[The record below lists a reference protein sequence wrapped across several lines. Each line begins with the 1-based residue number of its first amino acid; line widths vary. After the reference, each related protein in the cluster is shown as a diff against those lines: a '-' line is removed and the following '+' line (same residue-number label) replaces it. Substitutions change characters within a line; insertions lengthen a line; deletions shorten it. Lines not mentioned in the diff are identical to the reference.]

1 MRRRRRRQKLAISAQ
16 GDFDRQRIVTCDYLQ
31 IGRTDRLSLRRKS
44 SISRGA
50 AFASKIRKL
59 HRREG
64 VLHSPRRHGFGRIPS
79 RTYDSGAETQPGACG
94 RHSPCP
100 RITGQFQIWGLPPL
114 KLQLTV
120 RVYLYLAY
128 WNWPFSAGSMPRFPS
143 SARAENGCN
152 RRVWLIGEGSYRSGT
167 HNSKPRFG
175 RGPRRQPP
183 GRRIPRQA
191 AGDIGPNRRGR
202 LGPTDPQ
209 WPLPYPA
216 GLWP

>member
-1 MRRRRRRQKLAISAQ
+1 
-16 GDFDRQRIVTCDYLQ
+16 
-31 IGRTDRLSLRRKS
+31 
-44 SISRGA
+44 
-50 AFASKIRKL
+50 
-59 HRREG
+59 
-64 VLHSPRRHGFGRIPS
+64 
-79 RTYDSGAETQPGACG
+79 
-94 RHSPCP
+94 
-100 RITGQFQIWGLPPL
+100 
-114 KLQLTV
+114 
-120 RVYLYLAY
+120 
-128 WNWPFSAGSMPRFPS
+128 MPRFPS

-152 RRVWLIGEGSYRSGT
+152 RRVWLICAGLYHSGT

-216 GLWP
+216 GLWALTRALFRRGGVHAWCGTHVWSWLHPSGGAAHTFEACNLTRTARVQWKDCIQPCDSKLSNVAFGTRRSGLRLPLFWMPRASAQSREQTTVVLRFDLARSLNCLSDTTANVDDRT

>member
-1 MRRRRRRQKLAISAQ
+1 MVHEYPESSGGNGMFKA
-16 GDFDRQRIVTCDYLQ
+16 
-31 IGRTDRLSLRRKS
+31 RK
-44 SISRGA
+44 
-50 AFASKIRKL
+50 
-59 HRREG
+59 
-64 VLHSPRRHGFGRIPS
+64 
-79 RTYDSGAETQPGACG
+79 T
-94 RHSPCP
+94 
-100 RITGQFQIWGLPPL
+100 GLPPFSGRYSAGPSL
-114 KLQLTV
+114 LTWPK
-120 RVYLYLAY
+120 Y

-152 RRVWLIGEGSYRSGT
+152 RRAWLIREGSYRSGT

-175 RGPRRQPP
+175 RGSRRQPRAP

-216 GLWP
+216 GLWPRLTRALISPRWCACAVRYARVVLVAPSLEGPPTHWRLAT